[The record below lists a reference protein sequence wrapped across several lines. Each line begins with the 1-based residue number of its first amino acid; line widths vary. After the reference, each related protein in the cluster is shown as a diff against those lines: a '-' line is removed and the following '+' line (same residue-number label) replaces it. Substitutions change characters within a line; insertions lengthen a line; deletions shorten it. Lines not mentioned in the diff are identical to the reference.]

1 MSTGASE
8 ISLQQCLEPVK
19 SVELITSG
27 RLSKRGTVGTLSF
40 RNSELLCHV
49 NNSRIVRGRKDGSY
63 RPREKTICL
72 MCKQQ
77 RLGCATV
84 CFFVQTGCCHVD
96 LDELQFV
103 SLFKLRAV
111 MSARI

>member
-19 SVELITSG
+19 SVELITPN
-27 RLSKRGTVGTLSF
+27 RLSKRGTVRTLSF
-40 RNSELLCHV
+40 RNSEHLCHV
-49 NNSRIVRGRKDGSY
+49 NNGRIVRGRKDGSY
-63 RPREKTICL
+63 RPREKTISL

-96 LDELQFV
+96 LDVLQFV